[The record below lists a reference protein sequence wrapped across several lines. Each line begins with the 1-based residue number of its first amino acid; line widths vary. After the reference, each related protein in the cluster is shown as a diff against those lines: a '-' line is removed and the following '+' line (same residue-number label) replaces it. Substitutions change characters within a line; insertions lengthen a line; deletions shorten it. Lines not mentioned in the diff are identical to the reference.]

1 MASVSDLE
9 ATVRALEEKI
19 KKLEKLIEELAD
31 VQDRLKR
38 DLVPNRLALIIVYQ
52 TYLKSDSDMSEG
64 TMITY
69 FEDTTSENFAEYK
82 SITRRMHKANQK
94 INIEKTRAEK
104 LLDATKERLE
114 SVKAALETARNAE
127 KEGRRTL
134 WSFR

>member
-1 MASVSDLE
+1 
-9 ATVRALEEKI
+9 
-19 KKLEKLIEELAD
+19 
-31 VQDRLKR
+31 
-38 DLVPNRLALIIVYQ
+38 
-52 TYLKSDSDMSEG
+52 
-64 TMITY
+64 MITY